1 MRHGPPRRALVTDG
15 ARMIAERWQLTGF
28 LLLLGCGWG
37 LTQPLVKITVTAG
50 YQPFGILFWQLLIG
64 AVLLGALRWRH
75 MGRMPF
81 TRKSLAVW
89 LMIATMGTLIPGAA
103 SFRAAFHLPSG
114 IMSIV
119 IATIP
124 MMAFPIALALGNDQ
138 FSFRRLGGLCLG
150 LIGVGLIALPEA
162 SLPERAMIAFLP
174 LALVAPF
181 CYACEGNIVA
191 RWGTAGLDPFQ
202 VLFGASAIGTLIALP
217 LAVGTGQFF
226 VPQAPFILADVT
238 MLLSSIVHVLV
249 YSGYVWLIARA
260 GSVFAGQVSYVVTGS
275 GVFWAMLILGETYSL
290 WVWLALVCMAFGLS
304 LVQPRVA
311 VPEPL
316 GDTPAHG

>member
-1 MRHGPPRRALVTDG
+1 MISERMR
-15 ARMIAERWQLTGF
+15 LTVF

-50 YQPFGILFWQLLIG
+50 YLPFGIVFWQLLIG
-64 AVLLGALRWRH
+64 AVLLGVLRWRQL
-75 MGRMPF
+75 GRIPVTLQTF
-81 TRKSLAVW
+81 AVW
-89 LMIATMGTLIPGAA
+89 LMIATIGTLIPGAA

-124 MMAFPIALALGNDQ
+124 MMAFPIALALGNDR
-138 FSFRRLGGLCLG
+138 FSLRRLGGLCLG

-202 VLFGASAIGTLIALP
+202 VLFGASAIGTVIALP
-217 LAVGTGQFF
+217 LAIGSGQFF
-226 VPQAPFILADVT
+226 VPRAPFILADLT
-238 MLLSSIVHVLV
+238 LMLSSIVHVLV
-249 YSGYVWLIARA
+249 YAGYVWLIART
-260 GSVFAGQVSYVVTGS
+260 GSVFAGQVAYIVTGS
-275 GVFWAMLILGETYSL
+275 GVFWAMLLLGETYSI
-290 WVWLALVCMAFGLS
+290 WIWLALGFMGLGLS

-311 VPEPL
+311 ETQTL
-316 GDTPAHG
+316 GDTRAHG

>member
-1 MRHGPPRRALVTDG
+1 MISERMR
-15 ARMIAERWQLTGF
+15 LTGF

-37 LTQPLVKITVTAG
+37 LTQPLIKITVTAG
-50 YQPFGILFWQLLIG
+50 YQPFGVVFWQMLIG
-64 AVLLGALRWRH
+64 ATLLGALRWRQ

-81 TRKSLAVW
+81 NVKTLGVW
-89 LMIATMGTLIPGAA
+89 LMIATIGTLIPGYT
-103 SFRAAFHLPSG
+103 SFSAAFHLPSG

-124 MMAFPIALALGNDQ
+124 MMAFPIALALGNDR
-138 FSFRRLGGLCLG
+138 FSLRRLGGLCLG
-150 LIGVGLIALPEA
+150 LVGVGLIALPEA

-202 VLFGASAIGTLIALP
+202 VLFGASAIGTVIALP
-217 LAVGTGQFF
+217 LAVGSGQFF
-226 VPQAPFILADVT
+226 VPQSPFILADFT
-238 MLLSSIVHVLV
+238 LLLSSIVHVLV

-275 GVFWAMLILGETYSL
+275 GVFWAMLLLGETYSL
-290 WVWLALVCMAFGLS
+290 WIWLALVCMAVGLS
-304 LVQPRVA
+304 LVQPRLAESAA
-311 VPEPL
+311 VS
-316 GDTPAHG
+316 DTPAHG